1 MFRIDF
7 NKLRFLVCDDN
18 PHMRRILRT
27 LLHSFGA
34 REVYESED
42 GATALE
48 MYTHYVPDIVITD
61 WAMPIFDGLEL
72 SQMIR
77 QPESKGNPYAPI
89 IMLTGHSE
97 KRRVTVARDAGVT
110 EFLAKP
116 ISAKGLYQRILN
128 VVANPRPFIKTKTY
142 FGPDRRRNTSNTYIG
157 PERRVGGEMEVMQ
170 QPSLLDKA
178 EQDQRSSRAPAAAR
192 EELKELPGNS
202 MAKPKSADIEIKTF
216 ADHHVITQPN
226 PLRKVLRRVAE
237 QDLDDPV
244 ARAEK
249 ALAGLSGEF
258 RNWMVV
264 ESDRLAA
271 AYAAV
276 LKNGFNDVTC
286 EELFRAAHDIKGD
299 AATFG
304 FPSAGAAAESLCRI
318 IEHAPDL
325 GEVPPQL
332 IAHHINAI
340 QAIVGERTKLDTV
353 STASELSRKL
363 RGVADEYLMHVNRD
377 RPEHLEAILAPSI
390 VPAD

>member
-1 MFRIDF
+1 M
-7 NKLRFLVCDDN
+7 
-18 PHMRRILRT
+18 
-27 LLHSFGA
+27 
-34 REVYESED
+34 
-42 GATALE
+42 
-48 MYTHYVPDIVITD
+48 
-61 WAMPIFDGLEL
+61 
-72 SQMIR
+72 
-77 QPESKGNPYAPI
+77 
-89 IMLTGHSE
+89 
-97 KRRVTVARDAGVT
+97 
-110 EFLAKP
+110 AKQ
-116 ISAKGLYQRILN
+116 K
-128 VVANPRPFIKTKTY
+128 
-142 FGPDRRRNTSNTYIG
+142 
-157 PERRVGGEMEVMQ
+157 
-170 QPSLLDKA
+170 
-178 EQDQRSSRAPAAAR
+178 PAAV
-192 EELKELPGNS
+192 
-202 MAKPKSADIEIKTF
+202 DIKTF

-258 RNWMVV
+258 RNWMAI

-276 LKNGFNDVTC
+276 LKRGFNHATR

-325 GEVPPQL
+325 RAVPQQL

-340 QAIVGERTKLDTV
+340 QAIVEERTKLDTV

-363 RGVADEYLMHVNRD
+363 RGVADEYLTRVNRD